1 MGARGSG
8 FRYDAGM
15 SESSYLAVGDH
26 VSLLLGTVKC
36 EKVGAREA
44 QILEKEL
51 DGLAPARG
59 WRIVLDMNEV
69 TMVASMGL
77 GLLVSVHK
85 KAKSG
90 GGGLVICCLKPE
102 LLQLLQLTHL
112 HKVLKI
118 VPDKNTALKAL
129 V

>member
-1 MGARGSG
+1 
-8 FRYDAGM
+8 M

>member
-1 MGARGSG
+1 
-8 FRYDAGM
+8 M

-26 VSLLLGTVKC
+26 VSLLLGTVRC

-44 QILEKEL
+44 QILEKEI

-59 WRIVLDMNEV
+59 WRIVLDMTEV

-85 KAKSG
+85 KAKGSG
-90 GGGLVICCLKPE
+90 GSLVICSLRPE

-118 VPDKNTALKAL
+118 VPDKNAALKIL

>member
-1 MGARGSG
+1 
-8 FRYDAGM
+8 M

-36 EKVGAREA
+36 EKIGAREA
-44 QILEKEL
+44 QILEKEIE
-51 DGLAPARG
+51 GLAPARG

-77 GLLVSVHK
+77 GLLVSLHK
-85 KAKSG
+85 KAKGSG
-90 GGGLVICCLKPE
+90 GALVICCMKPE
-102 LLQLLQLTHL
+102 LLQLVQLTHL

-118 VPDKNTALKAL
+118 VPDNNAALKA
-129 V
+129 VM